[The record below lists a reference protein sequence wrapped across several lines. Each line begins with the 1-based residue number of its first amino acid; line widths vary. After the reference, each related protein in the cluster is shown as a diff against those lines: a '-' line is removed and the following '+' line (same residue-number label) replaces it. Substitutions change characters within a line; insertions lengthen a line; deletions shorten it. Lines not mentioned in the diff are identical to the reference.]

1 MPSHRPVDDYLALSK
16 SEPVFIEFQTNCASD
31 PYTFTASANNF
42 LVFVAP
48 LCVDNI
54 HTKNHCFFPQ
64 LKVSCQRN
72 HQANKDR
79 QNGAHNKYSKGEV
92 IATQTVLKLTKTYH
106 YKTRSVC

>member
-42 LVFVAP
+42 LVFIVAP

-54 HTKNHCFFPQ
+54 
-64 LKVSCQRN
+64 
-72 HQANKDR
+72 
-79 QNGAHNKYSKGEV
+79 
-92 IATQTVLKLTKTYH
+92 
-106 YKTRSVC
+106 